1 VLGAVSCLAAQLAAW
16 SGAIVIGSIRQGS
29 DLEGVDEAVMHSIA
43 LDQGDPVVAVRRVA
57 PDGVDCIVEVS
68 FSDNV
73 DLDVAV
79 GAAGA
84 VIAAYAT
91 RDPGPDF
98 DFWPMLCANL
108 TICLLG
114 SDDFSR
120 EAKQQA
126 AADLTAAARERA
138 LRIPIDERLPL
149 QRVAEAHDRVDVGAR
164 GRVLLTIPQDS

>member
-1 VLGAVSCLAAQLAAW
+1 MLAAW
-16 SGAIVIGSIRQGS
+16 YERPGPAAEVLEVGAIA
-29 DLEGVDEAVMHSIA
+29 DLA
-43 LDQGDPVVAVRRVA
+43 
-57 PDGVDCIVEVS
+57 
-68 FSDNV
+68 
-73 DLDVAV
+73 
-79 GAAGA
+79 
-84 VIAAYAT
+84 
-91 RDPGPDF
+91 PGPREVRVCVTVSGINPGDTKKRN
-98 DFWPMLCANL
+98 DL

-120 EAKQQA
+120 EVKQQA